1 MRTSG
6 SSFLPDHNFLL
17 MQRYNRPWKMLPLS
31 SSGPSAGKNIFF
43 QANEGTVIPFII
55 VITPLVVYRDWIHE
69 MHFQLFSSITSTS
82 YKSLSVLRFGSTFS
96 IFFSRSWQNSS
107 TKGRGGHDIR
117 FGRSPMFICDF
128 ETQYFCARAVA
139 YTPCNDHWRA
149 NVLICGQW
157 VWYGTPFRHSLVRL
171 QRAWLSSSVLM
182 FLGELLGLLTNF
194 YWSSQ
199 RTSSNWLAW
208 ELSQCTR
215 LTSGTRFHLRLK
227 AAYLS
232 LSLKLSLRAT
242 FCKYHE

>member
-17 MQRYNRPWKMLPLS
+17 MQRYKSPVKNVASILQRTFRGEKHFF
-31 SSGPSAGKNIFF
+31 PSERRDSNSFHYRNHATHRI
-43 QANEGTVIPFII
+43 
-55 VITPLVVYRDWIHE
+55 RDWIHE
-69 MHFQLFSSITSTS
+69 MHFQLFWRRIHFNN
-82 YKSLSVLRFGSTFS
+82 LNIIQIPVCFAFWFHFLHL
-96 IFFSRSWQNSS
+96 FSRSWQNSS
-107 TKGRGGHDIR
+107 TKRRWGQDIR
-117 FGRSPMFICDF
+117 FGPSPMFICEG

-157 VWYGTPFRHSLVRL
+157 VWYGTPLTEL
-171 QRAWLSSSVLM
+171 WLSSSVLV

-208 ELSQCTR
+208 ELSHCAR